1 MIELRAAACQLT
13 YRDSIFKT
21 SGQWTILAL
30 TIRLR
35 GHLARRPST
44 SRPGDAAGLRAL
56 IVRSVIACH
65 GLDEAGRHG
74 GALMEDAAPRP
85 P

>member
-1 MIELRAAACQLT
+1 VQPVPRLFGCVGAAA
-13 YRDSIFKT
+13 
-21 SGQWTILAL
+21 AL
-30 TIRLR
+30 PHGFRL
-35 GHLARRPST
+35 GGEIPVHLPA
-44 SRPGDAAGLRAL
+44 GDAAGLRAL